1 MLPKVNISIGGKWHF
16 YDIVLAAQ
24 EEGFLNHFYTTIYFK
39 KESTVSS
46 YLGERLNFKNRNHP
60 DISNKKIICNFY
72 PELIPLALK
81 KVKILNEGR
90 SLLLRCNMFD
100 SWTKKVIDDC
110 DLFHSQ
116 DGFCLETAKL
126 IKKRGAK
133 FICDRGIISASYLQ
147 NLSESEY
154 GRFGIDK
161 RYADCYISDRVHQE
175 HLLAD
180 VILVPTET
188 VKNSLIEEGIDG
200 TKITV
205 IPYGINL
212 SFFQPIDGIK
222 HDKFRVL
229 FVGELSIRKGCHYL
243 LEAWEK
249 LKLKNAELIIIGNVE
264 KGIRQMLNKYKNTF
278 RHIPYI
284 SQGELLQYY
293 SSSDVFVFPSLAEG
307 SARVVYEAMACK
319 LPVIFT
325 EMSGSVARD
334 QLDGFQIRA
343 KNVDDIVEK
352 IAFYYENRDIAK
364 EMGISG
370 QNWIKNFSK
379 EKYGMEIIKLYKHLL
394 SN

>member
-1 MLPKVNISIGGKWHF
+1 MFPKVNISIGGKWHF

-24 EEGFLNHFYTTIYFK
+24 EAGFLNHFYTTVYFK
-39 KESTVSS
+39 SQRIISS
-46 YLGERLNFKNRNHP
+46 SLGKRMNFKNRNQSNI
-60 DISNKKIICNFY
+60 DNGKVISNFY

-81 KVKILNEGR
+81 KIKFLNECK
-90 SLLLRCNMFD
+90 SLLLRCNLFD
-100 SWTKKVIDDC
+100 AWTKSKIDHC

-126 IKKRGAK
+126 LKNRGAK
-133 FICDRGIISASYLQ
+133 FICDRGIISATYLR
-147 NLSESEY
+147 NLSETEY
-154 GRFGIDK
+154 GRLGINK
-161 RYADCYISDRVHQE
+161 RYADCYIADRVHQE

-180 VILVPTET
+180 VMLVPTMT

-200 TKITV
+200 SKISI
-205 IPYGINL
+205 IPYGIDL
-212 SFFQPIDGIK
+212 SFFQPVESIK
-222 HDKFRVL
+222 HNKFRVL

-264 KGIRQMLNKYKNTF
+264 KGIKGMLDKYESTF
-278 RHIPYI
+278 VHIPYI
-284 SQGELLQYY
+284 SQEELLQYY
-293 SSSDVFVFPSLAEG
+293 SSSDVFIFPSLAEG
-307 SARVVYEAMACK
+307 SARVIYEAMACK

-334 QLDGFQIRA
+334 QLDGFQIRS

-352 IAFYYENRDIAK
+352 ISFFYKNKDIAR
-364 EMGISG
+364 EMGLSG
-370 QNWIKNFSK
+370 HKWIRNFSK
-379 EKYGMEIIKLYKHLL
+379 EKYRMRIIDLYKQLL